1 MKREYQVCSKGD
13 RRRLAE
19 LLASHQGD
27 NLVPLLEL
35 LEDGRLAVETLMNDL
50 GRASL
55 EALLLVSAEQVAGPP
70 ARGKR
75 GGEVQWYGR
84 QRGRVQLSDRKLG
97 VEKPRLRRRGQGR
110 GGEVSIPAY
119 EAMREDAS
127 VADRLVEIAM
137 AGVSTRNYASVL
149 PRMAES
155 VGMSKSSV
163 SRRAKLVTEQQLRK
177 LSERRFDDVEL
188 LVVYIDGVQFGT
200 HHVVVAV
207 GVDETGEKH
216 LLGLAEGA
224 TENAVVAGRLLED
237 LEARGVRSDL
247 TYLFVIDGS
256 KALRSA
262 IDRVFGTN
270 HPVQR
275 CRAHKLRNVVGYL
288 PKNLRGQVSSVMR
301 AAYKLSAKEGM
312 KRLRHQADWLK
323 SAHPDAAASLLE
335 GLEETFT
342 VNELVLSKMLRR
354 CLTNTNI
361 IENPNS
367 AARRRIGRV
376 TRWRDGKMVKRWA
389 ATAYLSAEKGWRKI
403 MGCQDLWMLRAAL
416 GRDENQQATGTEG

>member
-1 MKREYQVCSKGD
+1 M
-13 RRRLAE
+13 
-19 LLASHQGD
+19 
-27 NLVPLLEL
+27 VPLLEL
-35 LEDGRLAVETLMNDL
+35 LEDGRMAVETLMNEL

-55 EALLLVSAEQVAGPP
+55 EALLLVSAERIAGPA

-75 GGEVQWYGR
+75 GGEVQWYGS
-84 QRGRVQLSDRKLG
+84 QRGSVQLTDRKLG
-97 VEKPRLRRRGQGR
+97 VEKPRLRRRGKGR
-110 GGEVSIPAY
+110 GGEVAIPAY
-119 EAMREDAS
+119 EVMQEDSS

-149 PRMAES
+149 PKMAES

-177 LSERRFDDVEL
+177 LNERQLGDVDL
-188 LVVYIDGVQFGT
+188 LVIYIDGVQFGG
-200 HHVVVAV
+200 HHVIVAV
-207 GVDETGEKH
+207 GVDEKGEKR

-224 TENAVVAGRLLED
+224 TENAVVVGRLLED
-237 LEARGVRSDL
+237 LVVRGVRSDQQ
-247 TYLFVIDGS
+247 YLFVIDGS

-262 IDRVFGTN
+262 IDQVFGTDQ
-270 HPVQR
+270 PVQR
-275 CRAHKLRNVVGYL
+275 CRAHKVRNVLGYL
-288 PKNLRGQVSSVMR
+288 PKDLRGQVSSVMR

-312 KRLRHQADWLK
+312 SRLRRQADWLE

-342 VNELVLSKMLRR
+342 VNELGLSKSLRR
-354 CLTNTNI
+354 CLSNTNI

-376 TRWRDGKMVKRWA
+376 TRWTDGKMVKRWA
-389 ATAYLSAEKGWRKI
+389 ATAFLNAEKGWRKI
-403 MGCQDLWMLRAAL
+403 MGYQDLWMLRAAL
-416 GRDENQQATGTEG
+416 GRDESQQATGTEG